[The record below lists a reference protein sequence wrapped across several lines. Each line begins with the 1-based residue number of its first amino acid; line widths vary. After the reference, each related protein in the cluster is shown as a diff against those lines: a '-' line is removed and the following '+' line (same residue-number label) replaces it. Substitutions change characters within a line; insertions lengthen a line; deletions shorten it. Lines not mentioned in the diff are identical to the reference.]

1 VSAEA
6 QKPFIIPVFI
16 PHSGCPHRCAFCNQE
31 TITGE
36 KRLIPPLENLRAD
49 IDRYLRYKGARRTF
63 SQVAFY
69 GGNFLG
75 LAPDRIRFLLE
86 AVQPF
91 VQTGKI
97 DSIRFSTRPDTI
109 TEDRLSLLKEYPV
122 QTIELGVQSMD
133 DRVLDRVHRGHRA
146 ADTVRAVFRLKAKQ
160 YEVGLQVMV
169 GLPGEDEASCVS
181 TGKRAAALLPD
192 FVRIYPTVILKNSLL
207 AKWYHEETY
216 IPLTLDQAVLRSKH
230 LYRIF
235 EEENIPVVRM
245 GLQPTN
251 EMALGTSILAGPHHP
266 AFGELVYSA
275 LFFDKALEAIRVM
288 GRLPEKME
296 LKVHPKNV
304 SKMRGLRNSNLK
316 KLSQKFGIESIRV
329 LSDPSLQRLEVQVQL

>member
-1 VSAEA
+1 MSAEA

-36 KRLIPPLENLRAD
+36 KRLISPIETLRAD

-75 LAPDRIRFLLE
+75 LSPDRIRFLLE
-86 AVQPF
+86 TVQPF
-91 VQTGKI
+91 LQTGRI

-109 TEDRLSLLKEYPV
+109 TEDRLNLLKEYPV

-133 DRVLDRVHRGHRA
+133 DRVLDRVQRGHRA
-146 ADTVRAVFRLKAKQ
+146 VDTERAVFRLKAGP

-169 GLPGEDEASCVS
+169 GLPGEDEASCLF
-181 TGKRAAALLPD
+181 TGKRTAALLPD

-207 AKWYHEETY
+207 AKWYHEGTY
-216 IPLTLDQAVLRSKH
+216 TPLTLKKAVLRSKH

-251 EMALGTSILAGPHHP
+251 EMTLGKSILEGPHHP

-275 LFFDKALEAIRVM
+275 LFFDKALEAISAM
-288 GRLPEKME
+288 GRLPEKIE

-304 SKMRGLRNSNLK
+304 SKMRGHRNNNLK
-316 KLSQKFGIESIRV
+316 KLSQQFGIESIRV
-329 LSDPSLQRLEVQVQL
+329 LSDSSLQGLAVQVQ

>member
-1 VSAEA
+1 VSDEAE
-6 QKPFIIPVFI
+6 KPFIIPVFI

-31 TITGE
+31 TITG
-36 KRLIPPLENLRAD
+36 KNRLIPSPENLRTD
-49 IDRYLRYKGARRTF
+49 VGEYLRYKGARRTI

-75 LAPDRIRFLLE
+75 LDPEKIRILLG

-91 VQTGKI
+91 VKTGKI

-109 TEDRLSLLKEYPV
+109 TENRLDLLKPFPV

-133 DRVLDRVHRGHRA
+133 DRVLDRVHRGHCA
-146 ADTVRAVFRLKAKQ
+146 ADTERAVYRLKAAR

-169 GLPGEDEASCVS
+169 GLPGEDPESCLL
-181 TGKRAAALLPD
+181 TGEKTAALLPD

-207 AKWYHEETY
+207 AKWYHGKTY
-216 IPLTLDQAVLRSKH
+216 TPLTLDQAVLRSKH

-235 EEENIPVVRM
+235 SGKNIRVIRM
-245 GLQPTN
+245 GLQPTTD
-251 EMALGTSILAGPHHP
+251 MAVGTDILAGPHHP

-275 LFFDKALEAIRVM
+275 LFYDNAAKAIAAM
-288 GRLPEKME
+288 DHLPEEIE

-304 SKMRGLRNSNLK
+304 SKMRGVRNENLK
-316 KLSQKFGIESIRV
+316 KLSRQFGLDSIRV
-329 LSDPSLQRLEVQVQL
+329 YSDPSLQGHAVTVQ